1 MAEDAKGS
9 LTHIDKDGR
18 PRMVDVSAKP
28 DTARTATASGFV
40 SMSKEAL
47 EIVKNGTGKKGDAA
61 AFAEL
66 AGVMGAKK
74 TSDLIPLCHPLS
86 LSSAKVTAEVD
97 EKLGGV
103 RISAIAKT
111 TGPTGVEMEALTAVS
126 IACLTLYDML
136 KAVDRSMTI
145 EGIALDEKTGG
156 ASGHYRRD
164 NQ

>member
-18 PRMVDVSAKP
+18 PRMVDVSTKP
-28 DTARTATASGFV
+28 DTARTASASGFV
-40 SMSKEAL
+40 TMSKEAL
-47 EIVKNGTGKKGDAA
+47 EIVKNGTGKKGNAA

-111 TGPTGVEMEALTAVS
+111 TGPTGVEMEALTAVNVT
-126 IACLTLYDML
+126 ALTVYDMS
-136 KAVDRSMTI
+136 KAVDKTMEIT
-145 EGIALDEKTGG
+145 GIRVVLKDGG
-156 ASGHYRRD
+156 KSGRFEAK
-164 NQ
+164 